1 MSIGKKSSM
10 LRKITHSKGIHES
23 EVLFYA
29 FGFLLLASLFLG
41 IALEKY
47 FLFVIP
53 AIILFLFQIVVDFKK
68 IFFLLFALIPLS
80 TELSLP
86 GGFSTDFPVEPLTV
100 VLMGVFFLFL
110 IKNGKDIS
118 GKFYLHPISLLLL
131 IHFAWIFTTTIFST
145 HFFVS
150 LKYLLA
156 KTWYIVVFYLM
167 AGQLLKKTTDVKKL
181 FWWIYIPLLITIL
194 IIMVRHSDYSFT
206 FKSVNK
212 ILFPFYRNHVDYA
225 CAISV
230 FMPLLWMAWART
242 KKGTKT
248 KSLLLFSL
256 FFFLLAIQLTYT
268 RTAYISMFLVIGY
281 YFIVRLKL
289 TKLVVGISIIG
300 IIFLTA
306 YLGYDN
312 KYLDM
317 APDYQTTTV
326 HSEFEDL
333 VSATYKGKD
342 VSTMER
348 VYRWVAAG
356 NMIKEKPIIGFGP
369 GTFIFTYRPY
379 TLHRF
384 ETYVSDNP
392 EKSGTHNYFFM
403 VASEQGIPG
412 SIIFLTILFYFL
424 VKGENVYFESK
435 DIKDK
440 QIVMM
445 TILTMVIVITI
456 LLMNDMIETDK
467 VGPYFFLSMAILVNM
482 DLKNKRLAQAS

>member
-1 MSIGKKSSM
+1 MSNGKKSSM
-10 LRKITHSKGIHES
+10 LKKITHSKSIHES
-23 EVLFYA
+23 EVLFYS

-53 AIILFLFQIVVDFKK
+53 AIVLFTFQIIVDFRKV
-68 IFFLLFALIPLS
+68 FYLLFALIPLS

-131 IHFAWIFTTTIFST
+131 LHFAWIFTTTIFST
-145 HFFVS
+145 HFFIS
-150 LKYLLA
+150 FKYLLA

-167 AGQLLKKTTDVKKL
+167 AGQILKKNVDIKKL
-181 FWWIYIPLLITIL
+181 FWWIFIPLLLTIL
-194 IIMVRHSDYSFT
+194 VIMARHSGYGFT

-212 ILFPFYRNHVDYA
+212 ILHPFYRNHVDYA

-230 FMPLLWMAWART
+230 FMPLLWMAWVKA
-242 KKGTKT
+242 KKGSGIKYLLFV
-248 KSLLLFSL
+248 SLL
-256 FFFLLAIQLTYT
+256 FFLVAIQLTYT
-268 RTAYISMFLVIGY
+268 RTAYISMFLVVGY
-281 YFIVRLKL
+281 YYIVQFRL
-289 TKLVVGISIIG
+289 TKFVVGISIIG
-300 IIFLTA
+300 IFILTA
-306 YLGYDN
+306 YLGYNN
-312 KYLDM
+312 KYLDL

-326 HSEFEDL
+326 HREFDDL

-356 NMIKEKPIIGFGP
+356 NMIKEKPVIGFGP
-369 GTFIFTYRPY
+369 GTFIFAYRPY
-379 TLHRF
+379 TLHGF

-392 EKSGTHNYFFM
+392 EMSGTHNYFFM

-412 SIIFLTILFYFL
+412 LIIFLVILFYFL
-424 VKGENVYFESK
+424 IKGENIYFESK
-435 DIKDK
+435 DKKDR

-445 TILTMVIVITI
+445 SILTMLIVITI

-467 VGPYFFLSMAILVNM
+467 VGPYFFLSLAILVNM
-482 DLKNKRLAQAS
+482 DLKNKRLEQAN